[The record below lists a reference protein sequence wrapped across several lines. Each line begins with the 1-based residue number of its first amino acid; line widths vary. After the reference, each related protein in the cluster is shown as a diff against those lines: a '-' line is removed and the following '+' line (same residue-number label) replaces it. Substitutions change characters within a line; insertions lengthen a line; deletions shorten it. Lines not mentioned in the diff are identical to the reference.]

1 MGAATLVGSR
11 MGGESPGKIRHQQEK
26 SKTSKTNIFPPLGN
40 IQPPTMGTLHAPC
53 PGKSPR
59 RVPFSPFSPQAPTQ
73 VRHENGFLGW
83 GWLGGLFSFP
93 DEQPRLVGNI
103 IRLFSAP
110 LSVARE
116 TGRKK
121 GNREATGCAVIRGT
135 FPKIE
140 AFHSFFTRRQQL
152 LMLYETVNPAWSS
165 RREPVSAPGLQLQP
179 FPECG
184 AGRAPQKPAWGVG
197 NEQLEARPRL

>member
-11 MGGESPGKIRHQQEK
+11 MGRRIQGRSD
-26 SKTSKTNIFPPLGN
+26 TSRKGLKRAKPTFFPPLGN
-40 IQPPTMGTLHAPC
+40 IQPPTKPPHAPC
-53 PGKSPR
+53 PGTSPR
-59 RVPFSPFSPQAPTQ
+59 RVPLSPFSPQAPTQ
-73 VRHENGFLGW
+73 VRHENEFLGW